1 MVEELYLELVQLS
14 SQLYL
19 LLLVCMM
26 DIQDHIN
33 ADKEGFMRLSKKE
46 LLEVDGGIK
55 ITGVILNGALK
66 AINIFTD
73 LGRALGSA
81 IRRMSTNSM
90 CRV

>member
-1 MVEELYLELVQLS
+1 
-14 SQLYL
+14 
-19 LLLVCMM
+19 
-26 DIQDHIN
+26 
-33 ADKEGFMRLSKKE
+33 MRLSKKE